1 MGWPV
6 VGGRIVSAVRG
17 EDGTSLLEVLVALLL
32 IAMGALSVAPM
43 FVTSADANATG
54 ADITSLTSMAT
65 ARMESL
71 RATAF
76 HNLIPGGSLTSSLA
90 SYSDTTDPKAVV
102 RWEIIDGGG
111 PTNTKTIRLIALVV
125 TQLPGQ
131 QKSVELSTL
140 RSR

>member
-1 MGWPV
+1 MGRLV
-6 VGGRIVSAVRG
+6 VGGGIVSVVRS
-17 EDGTSLLEVLVALLL
+17 ENGTSLLEVLVALLL

-43 FVTSADANATG
+43 FITAADANASG
-54 ADITSLTSMAT
+54 ADISSLASMAT

-76 HNLIPGGSLTSSLA
+76 HNLIPGGSLTSDLA
-90 SYSDTTDPKAVV
+90 DYSDTTDPDTVL

-111 PTNTKTIRLIALVV
+111 PTDTKTIQLIAFARR
-125 TQLPGQ
+125 QLSGPR
-131 QKSVELSTL
+131 KSVELSTQ

>member
-1 MGWPV
+1 MGRLV
-6 VGGRIVSAVRG
+6 VGGGIVSVVRS
-17 EDGTSLLEVLVALLL
+17 ENGTSMLEVLVALLL

-43 FVTSADANATG
+43 FISSAGANASG
-54 ADITSLTSMAT
+54 ANISLLASMAT

-90 SYSDTTDPKAVV
+90 SYSDTTDPNAVV

-111 PTNTKTIRLIALVV
+111 PTDTKTIRLIAFVV
-125 TQLPGQ
+125 SQLSGRR
-131 QKSVELSTL
+131 KAVEFSTL

>member
-1 MGWPV
+1 MGRPI
-6 VGGRIVSAVRG
+6 VGGGIVSVVRS
-17 EDGTSLLEVLVALLL
+17 ENGTSLLEVLVALLL

-43 FVTSADANATG
+43 FVSSARANASG
-54 ADITSLTSMAT
+54 ADISSLASMAT

-76 HNLIPGGSLTSSLA
+76 HDLIPGGSLTSSLA
-90 SYSDTTDPKAVV
+90 SYSDTTDPNAVV

-111 PTNTKTIRLIALVV
+111 PADTKTIRLIALVA
-125 TQLPGQ
+125 TQLPGPR
-131 QKSVELSTL
+131 KSVELSTL

>member
-1 MGWPV
+1 M
-6 VGGRIVSAVRG
+6 GGRIVSAVRR
-17 EDGTSLLEVLVALLL
+17 ENGTSLLEVLVALLL

-43 FVTSADANATG
+43 FVSSASANAAG
-54 ADITSLTSMAT
+54 ADISVLTWIAA

-76 HNLIPGGSLTSSLA
+76 SDLVPGGSLTSSLA
-90 SYSDTTDPKAVV
+90 SYSDTTDPDAIV

-111 PTNTKTIRLIALVV
+111 PTDTKTIQLIAFAE
-125 TQLPGQ
+125 TQLYGPR
-131 QKSVELSTL
+131 KIVELSTL

>member
-1 MGWPV
+1 MSV
-6 VGGRIVSAVRG
+6 VRS
-17 EDGTSLLEVLVALLL
+17 ENGTSLLEVLVALLL

-43 FVTSADANATG
+43 FISSAGANASG
-54 ADITSLTSMAT
+54 ADISSLASMAT

-76 HNLIPGGSLTSSLA
+76 HDLIPGGSLTSSLA
-90 SYSDTTDPKAVV
+90 SYSDTTDPNAVV

-111 PTNTKTIRLIALVV
+111 PADTKTIRLIALVV
-125 TQLPGQ
+125 TQLPTQ
-131 QKSVELSTL
+131 RKSVELSTL